1 MATPVPL
8 NFMWTDKSV
17 LLEDIQRG
25 ISANIVKWTTEF
37 YKNKSVNRRFEL
49 DVYPSYPL
57 TMKGAAKYVLADSDG
72 VVPDLRSGSELA
84 PAERKEYDRLE
95 KIIKAKEKEQED
107 LEKRRDL
114 VMELVQSIERGRDE
128 LYQRLDTVTDPQERA
143 QINAE
148 LVRVRQDKANAMAT
162 WKNLGEA
169 ISRINVPY
177 GAQNKIFDKMAQKM
191 SVANGD
197 NMLRLQ
203 MAFRYAI
210 DGIGS
215 ETRINVI
222 FCRTKPSSTA
232 VGETRQEL
240 YNLIQVLPSQF
251 LLWPYQYIV
260 IDLNG
265 GRRKV
270 LAHEVVH
277 LPWRGHPPA
286 KVIFKGVKK
295 HPIAGIPWPDFEEVD
310 GGELDGP
317 KDDIMNYSDKDPEAK
332 DTTMRARDQER
343 LEWFMKLLRKG
354 EADFATP
361 PTPHHPPP

>member
-17 LLEDIQRG
+17 LLDDIQRG
-25 ISANIVKWTTEF
+25 FSADIVKWTTEF

-49 DVYPSYPL
+49 DVNPSYPL
-57 TMKGAAKYVLADSDG
+57 TMKGAAKYVLAESGG
-72 VVPDLRSGSELA
+72 VEPDLRSGDELA
-84 PAERKEYDRLE
+84 PAEQKEYDRLE
-95 KIIKAKEKEQED
+95 KIIKAKEKEEED
-107 LEKRRDL
+107 LKKRRDL

-128 LYQRLDTVTDPQERA
+128 LYQRLDTVTDPQEKA

-169 ISRINVPY
+169 IARIDVPY
-177 GAQNKIFDKMAQKM
+177 GAQLKIIDKIAQARSVAYGDKM
-191 SVANGD
+191 
-197 NMLRLQ
+197 LRIQ
-203 MAFRYAI
+203 MALRYAK

-222 FCRTKPSSTA
+222 FCKTKPSSTL

-240 YNLIQVLPSQF
+240 DNLIQVLPSQF
-251 LLWPYQYIV
+251 LLWPYQYILV
-260 IDLNG
+260 DLYA

-270 LAHEVVH
+270 VAHEVIH

-286 KVIFKGVKK
+286 KVIFKGFKK
-295 HPIAGIPWPDFEEVD
+295 LPLLGISLPDFEEVS
-310 GGELDGP
+310 GGGLDGP
-317 KDDIMNYSDKDPEAK
+317 KDDIMNYYYKDPEAK
-332 DTTMRARDQER
+332 DTTMRAWDQER
-343 LEWFMKLLRKG
+343 LEVYLKLLRKG
-354 EADFATP
+354 EADFVTP
-361 PTPHHPPP
+361 PFPHNMPT